1 MAEAGPSSS
10 AASAELATADEKFQ
24 QAKSLRRSEPEQAIR
39 LFGEAL
45 ELRVKHHGDTSIHCA
60 SAYLEV
66 RPRFSPVSVREDNVM
81 PRDQQC
87 PG

>member
-10 AASAELATADEKFQ
+10 AASADLATADEKFQ
-24 QAKSLRRSEPEQAIR
+24 QAKSLRRSDPEKAIS

-45 ELRVKHHGDTSIHCA
+45 ELRVKHHGDTSINCA

-66 RPRFSPVSVREDNVM
+66 RLNSA
-81 PRDQQC
+81 QC
-87 PG
+87 QVHDGHTIFWN